1 MSDFNHMQH
10 EHDTSGTSSHA
21 AASAAGVGSDT
32 NHIPVT
38 LTHLNQLYTQF
49 SQLQQET
56 MQNVH
61 QIQVSLHDIQSQA
74 HPHNTDTG
82 SLPVSHIVPIPGQI
96 KLPKPSLY
104 TGAVRTN
111 VETWLFEVEQY
122 LAAYGCNIDSQRIA
136 VATGSMKGLALQWWR
151 SEYVANPGL
160 VISWEEFKERVRRR
174 FQPVA
179 ASRTARANLRS
190 LKQGN
195 KTVAEFCG
203 LYYEQI
209 QVINDMSEADKIE
222 NFMYG
227 LQQGLYS
234 EVDRRDPQTLQDAM
248 TYAQRAE
255 LRNRVRAQY
264 GANHLRNRF
273 SYPTSTSTTHS
284 PTTSTTP
291 TTATIPMELG
301 RVEVDEEREDMEE
314 AYEQY
319 LNEIDEEEC
328 LAELEEL
335 QLEEEAE
342 VEQEEK
348 KVEPTQLHA
357 ITTRNNNRNSRLTK
371 EELIRLRREGR
382 CFRCKRKD
390 HISRDCPFANRPQR
404 RNGGNQPQPS
414 KY

>member
-1 MSDFNHMQH
+1 MSDSDHMQH
-10 EHDTSGTSSHA
+10 EHDTSAASSRA
-21 AASAAGVGSDT
+21 AASAAGGNDT

-38 LTHLNQLYTQF
+38 LTHLNQLYSQF

-61 QIQVSLHDIQSQA
+61 QIQVSLHDIQSQT
-74 HPHNTDTG
+74 HHTHNTDTG
-82 SLPVSHIVPIPGQI
+82 SLPASHIIIVPIPGQI

-122 LAAYGCNIDSQRIA
+122 LVAYACNIDSQRIA

-151 SEYVANPGL
+151 SECMTNPGL

-195 KTVAEFCG
+195 KTVAEYCG
-203 LYYEQI
+203 MYYEQI

-227 LQQGLYS
+227 LQQGLFS
-234 EVDRRDPQTLQDAM
+234 DVDRRDPQTLQDAM

-255 LRNRVRAQY
+255 LRSRVRAQY
-264 GANHLRNRF
+264 GVNHLRNKF
-273 SYPTSTSTTHS
+273 SYPTTTHT
-284 PTTSTTP
+284 PTASTTP
-291 TTATIPMELG
+291 TTASIPMELG
-301 RVEVDEEREDMEE
+301 RVEMNEEKEEMEE

-319 LNEIDEEEC
+319 LNEMDEEEC

-348 KVEPTQLHA
+348 KVEPTQLQA
-357 ITTRNNNRNSRLTK
+357 ITTRINNKNSRLTK

-390 HISRDCPFANRPQR
+390 HISRDCPFANNPQR
-404 RNGGNQPQPS
+404 RNGGNQPS